1 MKEIKKGISI
11 LLVLMIL
18 SSLVVSVNANNDEN
32 DSYNTEYIA
41 SDDSSEVDIQ
51 TSDTNRIIVK
61 FNDRDKKSKKNF
73 QQTIQKR

>member
-61 FNDRDKKSKKNF
+61 FNDRDKKSSPKKL
-73 QQTIQKR
+73 KSR